1 MSRPVRQMQLVRR
14 CEQILHDADVEAA
27 GQALGYPRLTH
38 HLGRVCAAAAEM
50 LRCDEVSLHLRDPAS
65 AEPEFPLVATSV
77 PGGPAAPPVV
87 AGNGPAGHA
96 IAKGV
101 PMVTG
106 GVTAAPIMGGD
117 SVWGVVVCSGSA
129 PTGPDPELV
138 SPVTPQIARY
148 WNGWLQRRTIVA
160 ENESWRQL
168 AAGLTELNE
177 LVSDQLN
184 RRNPDDDAVFRTAV
198 EVVHRVVPECT
209 GGAVWR
215 STAVGADRRL
225 TLAAVSG
232 PALRRDDRPAP
243 ATAEWALRTRQQR
256 SATDPAEIAR
266 DGIEPDAGW
275 LVFTPLWASH
285 RRYGVL
291 ETFGCAAALPP
302 NSLQACRIVG
312 DQLGLYLHL
321 RQTLYHLQDTRATLR
336 RTIRSQAEA
345 LEDLE
350 HQLVSPLLAATT
362 ATDRVLHGR
371 HVDGRTEQQ
380 LRAVRG
386 LCRKSSRVA
395 LSAGVFAAL
404 SNGKALRP
412 KLERLYADDLL
423 RVLIAAADDA
433 QLLND
438 PRRGIEFTVERDTVR
453 AMGRHYIQADRSFL
467 EQCVSNLVDNAG
479 KYSYNDTRVDIGGH
493 PADGDF
499 AVSVR
504 SMGLAL
510 DRDESER
517 CLERNWRGVAA
528 RNTTGEG
535 SGIGLWIVD
544 NLMRCMKGRVL
555 IRPEADTTTVLLAF
569 PLT

>member
-1 MSRPVRQMQLVRR
+1 MDQPVRQMQLVRR
-14 CEQILHDADVEAA
+14 CEEILHDADVEAA
-27 GQALGYPRLTH
+27 GQALSYPRLSH
-38 HLGRVCAAAAEM
+38 HLGRVCAAAAQA
-50 LRCDEVSLHLRDPAS
+50 LRCDEVSLHLRDPGS

-77 PGGPAAPPVV
+77 PGDPAAPPIV
-87 AGNGPAGHA
+87 AGAAAAGHA
-96 IAKGV
+96 VAKGV
-101 PMVTG
+101 AVVTG
-106 GVTAAPIMGGD
+106 DVTAVPVMGGD

-129 PTGPDPELV
+129 PDPELIA
-138 SPVTPQIARY
+138 PVTPQLARY

-177 LVSDQLN
+177 LLSDQLN
-184 RRNPDDDAVFRTAV
+184 RRTPDDDAVFRTAV
-198 EVVHRVVPECT
+198 DVVRRVVPDCT

-225 TLAAVSG
+225 MLAALPGSAAA
-232 PALRRDDRPAP
+232 PDDRPAP

-256 SATDPAEIAR
+256 SATDPADIAR
-266 DGIEPDAGW
+266 DSIDPGAGW
-275 LVFTPLWASH
+275 LVYTPLWASH

-291 ETFGCAAALPP
+291 ETYGAAAALPR

-350 HQLVSPLLAATT
+350 HQLVSPLLAATN

-371 HVDGRTEQQ
+371 HLDGRTEQQ

-453 AMGRHYIQADRSFL
+453 ALGRQYIQADRSFL
-467 EQCVSNLVDNAG
+467 EQCVSNLVDNAA
-479 KYSYNDTRVDIGGH
+479 KYSYNDTRVDIGGCVV
-493 PADGDF
+493 DGDF

-504 SMGLAL
+504 NMGLAL
-510 DRDESER
+510 DRAESER
-517 CLERNWRGVAA
+517 CLERNWRGTAA
-528 RNTTGEG
+528 RTTTGEG
-535 SGIGLWIVD
+535 SGLGLWIVD
-544 NLMRCMKGRVL
+544 HLMRCMRGRVR